1 MVEAE
6 CSTSSALTIFGG
18 SDEASMPL
26 RLQLIYCY
34 TVHILSTLGSAAF
47 YSLLGACPE
56 TWMLHAQFRFFFL
69 GGRGGQIVISIMISS
84 RHWRGWD
91 TEIALKIIVA
101 KFYRK
106 VGVFFKYLF
115 LVLFSFSTVCC
126 PLKPAK
132 WLLLLLRV
140 QV

>member
-56 TWMLHAQFRFFFL
+56 TWMLHAQFRFFFFFFF
-69 GGRGGQIVISIMISS
+69 GGGGGGEIVISIMISS
-84 RHWRGWD
+84 RHWKGLGYRD
-91 TEIALKIIVA
+91 STENN
-101 KFYRK
+101 RCK
-106 VGVFFKYLF
+106 VLPQSRRLF
-115 LVLFSFSTVCC
+115 
-126 PLKPAK
+126 
-132 WLLLLLRV
+132 
-140 QV
+140 